1 MHYGVMQCFYT
12 APSNCLKINLTL
24 KLILMMIIQCSSLV
38 EFLAVTITNK
48 NIKSTKCV
56 LYVLTH
62 LTAEDIVVY

>member
-1 MHYGVMQCFYT
+1 MQCFYT

-38 EFLAVTITNK
+38 EFLAVPITNK
-48 NIKSTKCV
+48 NIKSKPTKYV

-62 LTAEDIVVY
+62 